1 MNALLSEKICSNF
14 EQATQT
20 NTTFDGT
27 TLTAIL
33 VESKSNYDR
42 FSNNEIYKEL
52 FLYLKSD
59 SIYSTQSIS
68 NLINETMSRKATF
81 DIFYNSRFSTFY
93 TFHKSLQ
100 LISKLNTEI
109 YFNSIDLSQNDNL
122 ASGYIV
128 FEMLSEEQGQT
139 IDYYS
144 KVLNALREILDALSK
159 ILDPKT
165 QSKIVLLDSGSGTN
179 IGIQTGVAVAQSL
192 FQIFKEVWDWV
203 INHKHYK
210 NKTELQSLLDNLDA
224 IKKVQEHENYGTLS
238 QDEAQLITHTLKSR
252 IPTLIGLN
260 TVPKTLTQE
269 NFGAIERQILLGY
282 RDTKML
288 ESNDEPQSPA

>member
-1 MNALLSEKICSNF
+1 M
-14 EQATQT
+14 
-20 NTTFDGT
+20 
-27 TLTAIL
+27 
-33 VESKSNYDR
+33 
-42 FSNNEIYKEL
+42 
-52 FLYLKSD
+52 
-59 SIYSTQSIS
+59 
-68 NLINETMSRKATF
+68 
-81 DIFYNSRFSTFY
+81 
-93 TFHKSLQ
+93 Q

-122 ASGYIV
+122 ASGYII